1 MSSRN
6 WSISQLEEYSHIRY
20 ITRFNKFEDAGDKI
34 EFYDIRYFDYEDNCW
49 RFAQRWFETISDA
62 NFYRM
67 CGKLATREVDIVK
80 VTWEIAEHVE
90 AYDRSLEH
98 DK

>member
-1 MSSRN
+1 MIIEKSDVSKIQN
-6 WSISQLEEYSHIRY
+6 
-20 ITRFNKFEDAGDKI
+20 ITRFNKFDNVGDKI
-34 EFYDIRYFDYEDNCW
+34 EFYDIRYFDPEDGCW
-49 RFAQRWFETISDA
+49 RFAHRWFKTISDA

-67 CGKLATREVDIVK
+67 CSKFATRDVDIVK